1 MPSTGHSIGQQ
12 LDAQKTHFVDTLEEA
27 VTLAAK
33 VTAKN
38 SICLLS
44 PAAASYEFYKNF
56 QEKGRAYKQL
66 VHQLASQ
73 KQLTDKTENIAPST
87 ASKGQ
92 HA

>member
-12 LDAQKTHFVDTLEEA
+12 LDAQRTHFVNTLEEA
-27 VTLAAK
+27 VALAAK

-38 SICLLS
+38 SVCLLS

-73 KQLTDKTENIAPST
+73 KQLADRTENTAPNAT
-87 ASKGQ
+87 SKGQ

>member
-12 LDAQKTHFVDTLEEA
+12 LDARKTHFVDTLEEA
-27 VTLAAK
+27 VALAAK

-38 SICLLS
+38 STCLLS

-56 QEKGRAYKQL
+56 QEKGHAYKQL

-73 KQLTDKTENIAPST
+73 KQLTDRTENTAPN
-87 ASKGQ
+87 AISKGW